1 MPVGS
6 GHAMP
11 ATGHNRAPV
20 SVEHYENFPVASW
33 LCPPELRPPI
43 TAIYHFARTADDI
56 ADEGDATA
64 AERRDT
70 LNAYRLELVM
80 VANGEPPSIR
90 WAKVFEPLAKAM
102 HSHRLPVPALDDLL
116 DAFLQDTGNPIY
128 PDRDSLQDYCRRSA
142 NPVGRLLLHLY
153 GIDDHLSLR
162 QSDAIC
168 TALQLINFW
177 QDLSV
182 DLPRGRRYVPQSD
195 AAHHGLDTL
204 ALCAGPS
211 TAAERALVRDLCQ
224 WAERLMR
231 DGAPLVHTMPGRSG
245 WELRMVVQGGLRIL
259 EKIAAMDHDTLLQRP
274 ALTPGDGLPM
284 LWRAATAMRRASR

>member
-6 GHAMP
+6 GRAKP
-11 ATGHNRAPV
+11 AAGHNRAPV

-56 ADEGDATA
+56 ADEGDAPA

-70 LNAYRLELVM
+70 LNAYRRELAR
-80 VANGEPPSIR
+80 VAQGAQPGAR
-90 WAKVFEPLAKAM
+90 WAQVFEPLAAAM
-102 HSHRLPVPALDDLL
+102 RSHRLPVPALDDLL
-116 DAFLQDTGNPIY
+116 DAFQQDTGNPIY
-128 PDRDSLQDYCRRSA
+128 PDRASLQDYCRRSA

-153 GIDDHLSLR
+153 RVDDMSSLR

-195 AAHHGLDTL
+195 AARHGLDTL
-204 ALCAGPS
+204 ALRAGHS
-211 TAAERALVRDLCQ
+211 TAAERALVRDLCL
-224 WAERLMR
+224 WAEGLMR
-231 DGAPLVHTMPGRSG
+231 DGAPLVHTLPGRAG
-245 WELRMVVQGGLRIL
+245 WELRLVVQGGLRIL
-259 EKIAAMDHDTLLQRP
+259 EKIAQMDHDTLLRRP
-274 ALTPGDGLPM
+274 ALTTWDGLPM
-284 LWRAATAMRRASR
+284 LWRAATAMRSTAA

>member
-70 LNAYRLELVM
+70 LNAYRLELAM
-80 VANGEPPSIR
+80 VANGEPPGIR

-182 DLPRGRRYVPQSD
+182 DIPRGRYYLPLAD
-195 AAHHGLDTL
+195 CAAHGVRIRQPARDFA
-204 ALCAGPS
+204 ALRSDPNTINLIATCANH
-211 TAAERALVRDLCQ
+211 ARATMQ
-224 WAERLMR
+224 K
-231 DGAPLVHTMPGRSG
+231 GANLVHRVPGRAG
-245 WELRMVVQGGLRIL
+245 WELRAVVQGGLRIL
-259 EKIAAMDHDTLLQRP
+259 DKIAAQGFDTLARRP
-274 ALTPGDGLPM
+274 TVGKADAPLIAWRM
-284 LWRAATAMRRASR
+284 LWM